1 MSYVELR
8 NKEETNLKSENERIK
23 RKKRKPRVEEHEEV
37 KEKYRVPQSVEG
49 IESGW
54 ELISH

>member
-8 NKEETNLKSENERIK
+8 NKEEPNLRSGSEGIK
-23 RKKRKPRVEEHEEV
+23 RKKRKPRVEEHEEA
-37 KEKYRVPQSVEG
+37 KETYRVLQSVEG

>member
-1 MSYVELR
+1 MRYVELR
-8 NKEETNLKSENERIK
+8 NKEEPNLKSENERIK
-23 RKKRKPRVEEHEEV
+23 RKKRKPRGEEQEEM
-37 KEKYRVPQSVEG
+37 KERYRVLQSVEG